1 MRELLELLTAA
12 GKTFCIT
19 ELGCGMPIAH
29 GFMGLSG
36 SSKVLKYANCPYSK
50 EVQEIMIPN
59 ILHRSVSVER
69 VGFLLKA
76 LENYDA
82 DFDIVYSLQAGEDKE
97 CHGFIAINSEGMV
110 EGAVAYHF
118 TFGYNISKVEAGAR
132 MIGLFIAIV
141 KRHVLKINFN
151 MGQIDGAFIQHGR
164 DWDFYPELLPLN
176 HRSFVITNGGKWMR
190 TTVFLRDLGHLGI
203 IKGSF
208 NPYHEGHEQL
218 VEEAFRQQYVPV
230 LSLTGETVEGKKASA
245 TELVGRAKTTQ
256 RNCIID
262 SDNTKFMDLIM
273 VLRNI
278 YRFEGQ
284 IGIFAGIDVY
294 HRMEEALFELP
305 HVQFY
310 IYHREMNVDNVLF
323 LTSQFPTTSSTK
335 IRASAAN

>member
-1 MRELLELLTAA
+1 MRELLELLTTA

-69 VGFLLKA
+69 VGFLLNA

-82 DFDIVYSLQAGEDKE
+82 SFDIVYSLQAGDDKE
-97 CHGFIAINSEGMV
+97 CHGFIGIKCANESGP
-110 EGAVAYHF
+110 VAYHF
-118 TFGYNISKVEAGAR
+118 TLGYGMSKVEAGAR
-132 MIGLFIAIV
+132 MISLFIGIV
-141 KRHVLKINFN
+141 KRHVLAIDFRL
-151 MGQIDGAFIQHGR
+151 GQIDGAFVLNGKN
-164 DWDFYPELLPLN
+164 WDFYPELLPTN
-176 HRSFVITNGGKWMR
+176 HRSFVITNGGEWMR
-190 TTVFLRDLGHLGI
+190 TTEFLRGATHLGI

-218 VEEAFRQQYVPV
+218 VEEAFRQQFVPV

-262 SDNTKFMDLIM
+262 SDNTRFMDLIM

-278 YRFEGQ
+278 YRYEGQ

-294 HRMEEALFELP
+294 HRMEEALFTLS

-310 IYHREMNVDNVLF
+310 IYHREMCVDNVLF

-335 IRASAAN
+335 IRANAVD